1 MKRVLSVLVVLLVLG
16 MANGALAASKQLV
29 GVININTATVEQLKQ
44 LNGIGEVKA
53 KRIVQYRK
61 ERGAFKT
68 PAAIRYV
75 NGIGDALYLKNKAY
89 IVVTGQTTLR
99 VASK

>member
-1 MKRVLSVLVVLLVLG
+1 MKKAVSLGLILILLALAG
-16 MANGALAASKQLV
+16 TALAASKQLT

-44 LNGIGEVKA
+44 LNGIGDVKA
-53 KRIVQYRK
+53 QRIVQYRK

-75 NGIGDALYLKNKAY
+75 NGIGDKLYLQNRPY
-89 IVVTGQTTLR
+89 LTVTGQTTLR
-99 VASK
+99 LARK